1 MKKASREKD
10 QSKIMTLGP
19 YALALSYIL
28 TKAKSDSL
36 VFIAYRGMR
45 IPKKVF
51 ATQFGYENEG
61 INNSDEFN
69 LSRCESEVLLGMNK
83 VFTSQTGFQCTSL
96 EKDVAL
102 NFAKPPEKKED
113 LDKQAEES

>member
-1 MKKASREKD
+1 
-10 QSKIMTLGP
+10 
-19 YALALSYIL
+19 
-28 TKAKSDSL
+28 
-36 VFIAYRGMR
+36 MR

-51 ATQFGYENEG
+51 ATQFGYENEV

-113 LDKQAEES
+113 LDKQTEES